1 MLRAQRR
8 PNEIYDS
15 LKMNAANESRFVCGP
30 IRTKTQKESSPIQVP
45 FVDLKAQYAAIKPE
59 IDATIQRVI
68 DGAGFILGEEVARFE
83 QGLAATVGAR
93 DAVGVSSG
101 TGALLLALRAVGVQP
116 GDEVITTAHTF
127 IATTGAVSEL
137 GARPVFV
144 DIDPRTYNIDPNRVE
159 SAITER
165 TRVILPVHLYG
176 QPAEL
181 GPLRDI
187 ARRHGLWLIEDA
199 AQAVAAE
206 YEGRRCGGI
215 GDLACFSFYPSKNLG
230 AYGDAGA
237 VTGNDQMLLAKVR
250 KLRDHGR
257 ISKYEHDE
265 LGFGQRIDAL
275 QAAIL
280 GAKLPHLEEW
290 TEARRS
296 HARSYNELL
305 SDAEVETPFESHN
318 VRHVYHLYVV
328 RTPHRDRLLQ
338 QLKEK
343 GIDAGI
349 HYPIPVH
356 RQPVYLKLGYGDVS
370 LPITEQAAAEIL
382 SLPMYPELR
391 PEQIEFV
398 AQAIKDSQ

>member
-1 MLRAQRR
+1 MNQLAQ
-8 PNEIYDS
+8 
-15 LKMNAANESRFVCGP
+15 KGVA
-30 IRTKTQKESSPIQVP
+30 PIQVP
-45 FVDLKAQYAAIKPE
+45 FVDLKAQYAGIKPE
-59 IDATIQRVI
+59 IDAAIQRVI
-68 DGAGFILGEEVARFE
+68 DGAGFILGEEVSQFE
-83 QGLAATVGAR
+83 KALAATAGAK

-101 TGALLLALRAVGVQP
+101 TGALLLALLAVGIKP

-127 IATTGAVSEL
+127 IATAEAVSRI
-137 GARPVFV
+137 GAHPVFV

-165 TRVILPVHLYG
+165 TKVILPVHLYG
-176 QPAEL
+176 QPADL
-181 GPLRDI
+181 NPLRDI
-187 ARRHGLWLIEDA
+187 ANRHGLRLIEDA

-206 YEGRRCGGI
+206 YDGKRCGGI

-237 VTGNDQMLLAKVR
+237 VTGNDESLLDTVR

-280 GAKLPHLEEW
+280 ATKLPHLQAW

-296 HARSYNELL
+296 HARLYNELL
-305 SDAEVETPFESHN
+305 EGADVQTPFEARN
-318 VRHVYHLYVV
+318 VRHVYHLYVI
-328 RTPHRDRLLQ
+328 RTPRRDQLLQ

-356 RQPVYLKLGYGDVS
+356 RQPVYLKLGYGDIS
-370 LPITEQAAAEIL
+370 LPITEQTAGEIL

-398 AQAIKDSQ
+398 AQALQM